1 MGLEDFSPVA
11 SVLSS
16 VIGGISSASS
26 SNRALRQQYRMFREA
41 NEFNAKQAQLNR
53 DFQTNERLATQSFN
67 SPLSQRAQLAA
78 AGLPVTDTSGGS
90 SVAAQPSS
98 ASSGD
103 VASSA
108 APPTVT
114 PAQPFDFSS
123 VVSDALQAAAVSAQI
138 RRLDSQ
144 TRLEEQNQKHN
155 QFMDKSR
162 FTLEQHEDLRA
173 EDMHSR
179 AVELADKQIENA
191 TEELTSRE
199 WHNFIQ
205 PVLDSDQHQLNQRQL
220 KSFDEHYVATMTQI
234 DKEFEAAMAAVAQAE
249 TDSERRYILGIAAN
263 QINRYVA
270 ENART
275 MDEATARFYRQQI
288 KLGVRRIESDE
299 SMQRR
304 MIRFQRSE
312 GRKSRDTQ
320 ERGQNMSLIST
331 AVHSLSNMLI
341 FK

>member
-16 VIGGISSASS
+16 VIGGISSAST

-123 VVSDALQAAAVSAQI
+123 VVSDALQAASVAANI

-144 TRLEEQNQKHN
+144 TSLERRNQMHREQVDNSQLALARNEDSRASEMH
-155 QFMDKSR
+155 DKSL
-162 FTLEQHEDLRA
+162 T
-173 EDMHSR
+173 
-179 AVELADKQIENA
+179 LADKQIELATEQVTKAQWENFIAPESWNDQHALSGAQVQAVKDAFVLGMTQVESQLRGVMAQVSAMNNA
-191 TEELTSRE
+191 TEVT
-199 WHNFIQ
+199 
-205 PVLDSDQHQLNQRQL
+205 
-220 KSFDEHYVATMTQI
+220 KY
-234 DKEFEAAMAAVAQAE
+234 
-249 TDSERRYILGIAAN
+249 LGIAGWTIQKQLADQVGDMN
-263 QINRYVA
+263 DAQKKDLVDKMSLAWKELRERIRFD
-270 ENART
+270 RT
-275 MDEATARFYRQQI
+275 M
-288 KLGVRRIESDE
+288 ESHKW
-299 SMQRR
+299 SGQLMQ
-304 MIRFQRSE
+304 F
-312 GRKSRDTQ
+312 
-320 ERGQNMSLIST
+320 
-331 AVHSLSNMLI
+331 LSNFSPAGAVLNYVTRS
-341 FK
+341 K